1 MPKLIAASVVFA
13 LLSMPTVFAQTPNPP
28 AVTLV
33 KEKTPEGIEAR
44 LLKSEFAPN
53 TSSPWHV
60 HPAPVMIY
68 VLEGT
73 GVWEVDGL
81 PTKTL
86 TAGQATLEPANK
98 RTRVV
103 NNDANQTLKL
113 VLMQM
118 SDPAKPFSAPVK

>member
-1 MPKLIAASVVFA
+1 MFRPVAASMFFA
-13 LLSMPTVFAQTPNPP
+13 LASASQVFAQTPNPP

-33 KEKTPEGIEAR
+33 KETTPDGVEAR
-44 LLKSEFAPN
+44 LLTSQFAPN
-53 TSSPWHV
+53 TSSPWHT

-81 PTKTL
+81 PPKTL
-86 TAGQATLEPANK
+86 TAGQGTLEPANK

-103 NNDANQTLKL
+103 NQDATQTLRL
-113 VLMQM
+113 VLVQM
-118 SDPAKPFSAPVK
+118 SDPGKPFSSPAK